1 LFEWSDLLT
10 ILVLIVLEGLLSGD
24 NALVLA
30 VIVMPLPEAEQ
41 RRALRYGII
50 GAFVLRTIATF
61 LAVWL
66 VQVKWVSL
74 VGGLY
79 LLWLPFKHFTQHDD
93 EHGGEGARTAA
104 VAGFLGLSLFWS
116 TVVKV
121 ELVDLVFAVDSILA
135 AVGLT
140 KKIWVIVTGGVLGI
154 IMMRLLTGYVLTL
167 VKRYPKLIDGAYIVV
182 AWVGLKLVLEYLHD
196 LNINATVLGTHVEF
210 EGHRWFPHISHE
222 VGVGVV
228 VVLFTGCLLY
238 ARAHGNPALSQT
250 ADDAAA
256 MMADADRAEPRR
268 ENAPAELDLREPE
281 EAPEPDTPAPRA

>member
-1 LFEWSDLLT
+1 LFEWSDLVT

-30 VIVMPLPEAEQ
+30 VIVMPLPEEQQ

-74 VGGLY
+74 IGGLY
-79 LLWLPFKHFTQHDD
+79 LLWLPYKHFTQRHD
-93 EHGGEGARTAA
+93 EHGSEAASTAA

-116 TVVKV
+116 TVIKV

-135 AVGLT
+135 AVGMT

-167 VKRYPKLIDGAYIVV
+167 VKRFPKLIDGAYIVV
-182 AWVGLKLVLEYLHD
+182 AWVGIKLVLEYLHGLHVD
-196 LNINATVLGTHVEF
+196 ATVLGAHLKF
-210 EGHRWFPHISHE
+210 DGHRWIPEISHE
-222 VGVGVV
+222 VGVGIVL
-228 VVLFTGCLLY
+228 VLFTACFLY
-238 ARAHGNPALSQT
+238 ARAHGSPALSET
-250 ADDAAA
+250 AEDAAA
-256 MMADADRAEPRR
+256 IMTVADHDVPATTDSNGAGPAD
-268 ENAPAELDLREPE
+268 PADT
-281 EAPEPDTPAPRA
+281 PEPDSTARRG